1 MTFLALALFIVLALV
16 DIRLATLALLL
27 WLLLNL
33 LLNRGSVYAGR
44 RAMLRT
50 RRAVYVA
57 FSMSLDFKK
66 SLLSLSRGLRVLGGR
81 VEPSQLVELAI
92 NVSRKS
98 ARLKGR
104 RRMKGLAATIDYT
117 LPRGRY
123 FKVHLPATLRRSAAL
138 GEFPRV
144 SWDSVRAR
152 LMAGRAK
159 VSLIVV
165 LDSSASMMYSIRGI
179 LTALEAVKREARK
192 FRDRVALVVSKG
204 FGAVVA
210 QHPTTNFNLVL
221 SKISRIGLDDFTPL
235 ASGMYL
241 GYSLAMRERN
251 RGYEPVMII
260 ISDGNANVPLERHV
274 RGFGRRWL
282 ALDPA
287 VQSVIEVA
295 SLIAKSGVETVIVN
309 TKHREVIAEGAEGL
323 VSGTELLLKIAR
335 ITRGEYVGVIG

>member
-1 MTFLALALFIVLALV
+1 
-16 DIRLATLALLL
+16 
-27 WLLLNL
+27 
-33 LLNRGSVYAGR
+33 
-44 RAMLRT
+44 
-50 RRAVYVA
+50 
-57 FSMSLDFKK
+57 
-66 SLLSLSRGLRVLGGR
+66 
-81 VEPSQLVELAI
+81 
-92 NVSRKS
+92 
-98 ARLKGR
+98 
-104 RRMKGLAATIDYT
+104 
-117 LPRGRY
+117 
-123 FKVHLPATLRRSAAL
+123 
-138 GEFPRV
+138 
-144 SWDSVRAR
+144 
-152 LMAGRAK
+152 
-159 VSLIVV
+159 
-165 LDSSASMMYSIRGI
+165 MMYSIRGI

-274 RGFGRRWL
+274 KGFGRRWL

-323 VSGTELLLKIAR
+323 MSGTELLLKVAR
-335 ITRGEYVGVIG
+335 ITKGEYVGVIG